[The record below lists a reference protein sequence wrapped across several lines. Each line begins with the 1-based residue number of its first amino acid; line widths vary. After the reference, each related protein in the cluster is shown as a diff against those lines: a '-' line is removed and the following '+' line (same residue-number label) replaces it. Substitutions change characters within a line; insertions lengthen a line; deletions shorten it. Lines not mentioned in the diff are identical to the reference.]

1 MNDYGMYENEAMVE
15 KVTWGPPPLKMY
27 TQKCTYKA

>member
-15 KVTWGPPPLKMY
+15 KVTWGPPPFKNVHPKMY
-27 TQKCTYKA
+27 I